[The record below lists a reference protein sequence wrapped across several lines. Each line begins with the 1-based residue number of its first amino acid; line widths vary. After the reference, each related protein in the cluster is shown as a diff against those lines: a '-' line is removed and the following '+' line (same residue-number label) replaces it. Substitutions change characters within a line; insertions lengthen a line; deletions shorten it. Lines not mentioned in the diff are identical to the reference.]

1 MNEFAENIEYHFRPN
16 RHLLRVWLFA
26 GSLLLSQSAFAV
38 VCTIS
43 SAGGLA
49 FGSYDVFNAT
59 NLDGAGT
66 INISCDVSAPF
77 TTALS
82 AGGGTFATR
91 TLASGANLLNYNLY
105 TDAARTTIWG
115 DGTAGTV
122 TLSGS
127 AAPAATQTVFGR
139 IPARQNKPVGSYAD
153 TIVLT
158 LTF

>member
-1 MNEFAENIEYHFRPN
+1 MNAYVGDTEYYFRLN

-26 GSLLLSQSAFAV
+26 GSLLISQSAFAA

-43 SAGGLA
+43 SAGVA
-49 FGSYDVFNAT
+49 FGSYDVFSAS

-66 INISCDVSAPF
+66 INVSCDVSAVF

-82 AGGGTFATR
+82 AGGGKFATR
-91 TLASGANLLNYNLY
+91 TLASGPHKLKYNLY
-105 TDAARTTIWG
+105 TDVTRTTIWR

-122 TLSGS
+122 TLSGI

-139 IPARQNKPVGSYAD
+139 IPATQKKPVGSYTD
-153 TIVLT
+153 SIILT